1 MDLNKTINNI
11 GKSLV
16 KAKNLGNDLA
26 QAKAASTKPSRTGTG
41 IHSPGS
47 FGVNTA
53 TQPATMRMAGGVGLQ
68 KLAATVIH
76 TGINKF
82 IMPEVDKQ
90 MKGLANKIK
99 TDLNNK
105 DHLSK
110 GGTFMHKP
118 SVSM

>member
-1 MDLNKTINNI
+1 MDFGKAISNI
-11 GKSLV
+11 GNQLE
-16 KAKNLGNDLA
+16 KAKTLGNELA
-26 QAKAASTKPSRTGTG
+26 QKKAANTMPSKSGAGVHT
-41 IHSPGS
+41 PGS
-47 FGVNTA
+47 FGVSVD
-53 TQPATMRMAGGVGLQ
+53 TQPATMRMAGGIGLQ

-82 IMPEVDKQ
+82 VMPQVEKQ
-90 MKGLANKIK
+90 MKGLATKLK
-99 TDLNNK
+99 KDLNNK